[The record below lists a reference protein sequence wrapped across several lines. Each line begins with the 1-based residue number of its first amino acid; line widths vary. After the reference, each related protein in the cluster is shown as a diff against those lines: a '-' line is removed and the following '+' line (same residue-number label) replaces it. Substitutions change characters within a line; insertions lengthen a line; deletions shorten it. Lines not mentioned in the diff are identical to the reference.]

1 MKIELLAPAG
11 NFESLVAAVES
22 GADAVYFGG
31 TKYNARA
38 SANNFD
44 EDTLAKAVRYAHIRN
59 VKIYI
64 TVNILISDDEI
75 TDALEYIEFLYNN
88 DVDGLIVQDLGLLFL
103 IKRYFPDI
111 PVHCSTQ
118 MTIHNKDGVAILK
131 NLGADRFV
139 LAREINIKEIN
150 NLVKDTNA
158 EIEIFVHGA
167 LCVSYSGQCLMS
179 SLIGGRSGNR
189 GKCAQPC
196 RKAYS
201 IVNLDN
207 DISSNSP
214 NKTYLLSMKDLNT
227 IERLDEIVKSGV
239 KSLKIEGRMKRPEYV
254 AIVVKHYKDALHQI
268 EAEENLEVHEG
279 IQTELESAFNRD
291 FTQGFLF
298 NEKKSEI
305 VNIMKPSNR
314 GTLVGK
320 VLWQKGNKTGISIE
334 RGSLSKGDGIEI
346 ILGNGIS
353 LGTTISLADMNST
366 GTLVVNVDGK
376 LNSGLPVYKTFD
388 KALTEKAKKEYF
400 FENRRK
406 VFLNLEI
413 SIKLGSRIYIKIWDS
428 QGNAVELESSY
439 IVEKAKKAAISEEK
453 VIAQLEKT
461 GDTPYI
467 FENIKVLMDNNIYAP
482 FSALNDIRRE
492 ALKAMDQILS
502 CKNKRRP
509 SQIGKAEFILDLGQ
523 ERYVEDNKVTYGAS
537 LWKYENVKSAIEA
550 GIDYIYY
557 GTQDRLREAVEL
569 CHDNNKDILFILPN
583 IIKDREKEKYYKLI
597 EQNNI
602 DGIVISNVSQLSFVN
617 IKPSMKVVG
626 NYSLNVFNMKSLDV
640 YLNIGAHVICPSI
653 ELTLKQIKAMTKHFS
668 NSLELVVYGQ
678 LPLMTMEYCPLL
690 SQTGC
695 KGCIRQTNCGL
706 KDEKGEIFPI
716 FCNEGKTQLLN
727 SHVLF
732 MAEDM
737 KRIIQTGIKRIRLD
751 FYREKTQEIK
761 EIIEL
766 YKNFNNQG
774 KLLQNDLI
782 EKIKKAGHTKGHY
795 FRGVQ

>member
-254 AIVVKHYKDALHQI
+254 AIVVKHYKD
-268 EAEENLEVHEG
+268 V
-279 IQTELESAFNRD
+279 
-291 FTQGFLF
+291 
-298 NEKKSEI
+298 
-305 VNIMKPSNR
+305 
-314 GTLVGK
+314 
-320 VLWQKGNKTGISIE
+320 
-334 RGSLSKGDGIEI
+334 
-346 ILGNGIS
+346 
-353 LGTTISLADMNST
+353 
-366 GTLVVNVDGK
+366 
-376 LNSGLPVYKTFD
+376 
-388 KALTEKAKKEYF
+388 
-400 FENRRK
+400 
-406 VFLNLEI
+406 
-413 SIKLGSRIYIKIWDS
+413 
-428 QGNAVELESSY
+428 
-439 IVEKAKKAAISEEK
+439 
-453 VIAQLEKT
+453 
-461 GDTPYI
+461 
-467 FENIKVLMDNNIYAP
+467 
-482 FSALNDIRRE
+482 
-492 ALKAMDQILS
+492 
-502 CKNKRRP
+502 
-509 SQIGKAEFILDLGQ
+509 
-523 ERYVEDNKVTYGAS
+523 
-537 LWKYENVKSAIEA
+537 
-550 GIDYIYY
+550 
-557 GTQDRLREAVEL
+557 
-569 CHDNNKDILFILPN
+569 
-583 IIKDREKEKYYKLI
+583 
-597 EQNNI
+597 
-602 DGIVISNVSQLSFVN
+602 
-617 IKPSMKVVG
+617 
-626 NYSLNVFNMKSLDV
+626 
-640 YLNIGAHVICPSI
+640 
-653 ELTLKQIKAMTKHFS
+653 
-668 NSLELVVYGQ
+668 
-678 LPLMTMEYCPLL
+678 
-690 SQTGC
+690 
-695 KGCIRQTNCGL
+695 
-706 KDEKGEIFPI
+706 
-716 FCNEGKTQLLN
+716 
-727 SHVLF
+727 
-732 MAEDM
+732 
-737 KRIIQTGIKRIRLD
+737 
-751 FYREKTQEIK
+751 
-761 EIIEL
+761 
-766 YKNFNNQG
+766 
-774 KLLQNDLI
+774 
-782 EKIKKAGHTKGHY
+782 
-795 FRGVQ
+795 